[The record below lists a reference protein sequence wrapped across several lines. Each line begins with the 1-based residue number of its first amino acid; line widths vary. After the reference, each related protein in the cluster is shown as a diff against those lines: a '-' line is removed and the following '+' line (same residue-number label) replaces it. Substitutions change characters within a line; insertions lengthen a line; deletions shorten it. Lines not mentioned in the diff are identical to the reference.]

1 MQNDTKHK
9 KKKAPIICAA
19 IVIGLLAAYL
29 AVILF
34 ALIGE
39 THGELFA
46 LIIGAFF
53 FLCLVSFCIVDFSFP
68 NFQDSLHQSQYYA
81 YSNSRKHTNDQP

>member
-1 MQNDTKHK
+1 MQNDIRQK

-39 THGELFA
+39 AHGELFA
-46 LIIGAFF
+46 LIF
-53 FLCLVSFCIVDFSFP
+53 FLLYGGLIVAVVFGVIAALRQRLKEIEGGEEEDAKK
-68 NFQDSLHQSQYYA
+68 Y
-81 YSNSRKHTNDQP
+81 

>member
-39 THGELFA
+39 AHGELFA
-46 LIIGAFF
+46 LI
-53 FLCLVSFCIVDFSFP
+53 FLLLYGGLIVAVVFGVIAALRQRNGGPVQKFW
-68 NFQDSLHQSQYYA
+68 QGLHGRYEDSG
-81 YSNSRKHTNDQP
+81 RR

>member
-1 MQNDTKHK
+1 MQNDIRQK

-39 THGELFA
+39 AHGELFA
-46 LIIGAFF
+46 LI
-53 FLCLVSFCIVDFSFP
+53 FLL
-68 NFQDSLHQSQYYA
+68 LYG
-81 YSNSRKHTNDQP
+81 

>member
-39 THGELFA
+39 AHGELFA
-46 LIIGAFF
+46 LI
-53 FLCLVSFCIVDFSFP
+53 FLLLYGGLIVAVGPKFVQRTNP
-68 NFQDSLHQSQYYA
+68 TGH
-81 YSNSRKHTNDQP
+81 KHNRITIM